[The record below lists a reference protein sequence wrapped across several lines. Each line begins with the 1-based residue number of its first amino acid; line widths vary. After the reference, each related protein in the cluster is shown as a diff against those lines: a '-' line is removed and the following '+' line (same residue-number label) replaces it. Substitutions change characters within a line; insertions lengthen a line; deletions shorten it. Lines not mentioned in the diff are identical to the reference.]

1 MKKKGLARHL
11 VTALAACVALAC
23 ALVAAAPST
32 ALAVSVPD
40 ADHPASLKVTCS
52 RDVGVTGGEFYVW
65 RVATFDT
72 KGDFALDEAYSG
84 FGVDLSQIVSAS
96 AWRAAANELAAFID
110 AQGISHELGGTI
122 PHDGFTSFGNLT
134 PGLYLVRGSGLTNG
148 SVAFDCGSTLVSV
161 PALVDGSW
169 DYDVTCE
176 LKVSAAD
183 TPEEPAGPSSP
194 EAPSDASDAH
204 GGGSLTGTGDST
216 SIVPVVA
223 CGVIGG
229 ALVLLAVLARRRR
242 K

>member
-1 MKKKGLARHL
+1 MRKRGLARRL
-11 VTALAACVALAC
+11 VTALVACVALAC

-84 FGVDLSQIVSAS
+84 SGVDLTQIVSAS
-96 AWRAAANELAAFID
+96 AWRTAADELAAFID
-110 AQGISHELGGTI
+110 ARGIPNDLGGTI
-122 PHDGFTSFGNLT
+122 PNDGFTSFGNLT

-148 SVAFDCGSTLVSV
+148 SVAFDCGNTLVSV
-161 PALVDGSW
+161 PTLESGTW

-176 LKVSAAD
+176 LKVSAED
-183 TPEEPAGPSSP
+183 VPEEPAGPSGP
-194 EAPSDASDAH
+194 AAPSDAGDTR

-216 SIVPVVA
+216 SIVPVAA
-223 CGVIGG
+223 CAVIGG